1 MIPIQ
6 AQPIHFNV
14 DKLVS
19 EATEILASNF
29 RHFKE
34 HNGINLVAP
43 RGEEEELTF
52 GCGSLYDYDRKRW
65 IAEEQDFDTIIDQ
78 FKDTYLASVIKDVG
92 IYAKEKYNLTVGRSR
107 LMALRPKSCLTFHT
121 DIGATMRFHV
131 PIVTN
136 RDCMFIHNIP
146 EPIVSKMPSVGQLYT
161 FDSSVP
167 HTAINASRESRIHL
181 VIVGY

>member
-1 MIPIQ
+1 MKPVE
-6 AQPIHFNV
+6 AQHIHFNV

-19 EATEILASNF
+19 EATEILASNYI
-29 RHFKE
+29 HFNE
-34 HNGINLVAP
+34 HSAINLVAP
-43 RGEEEELTF
+43 RGGEEELTF

-65 IAEEQDFDTIIDQ
+65 VAKEQDFDTIIDQ
-78 FKDTYLASVIKDVG
+78 FRDTYLVSVIKDVSV
-92 IYAKEKYNLTVGRSR
+92 YAKEKYNLTVGRSR

-131 PIVTN
+131 PIVIN
-136 RDCMFIHNIP
+136 PDCFFVHNVP
-146 EPIVSKMPSVGQLYT
+146 EPIVSKMPTVGQLYT